1 MIARKEGFVDRQRI
15 EHKGVRCGG
24 ILGLE
29 GGVAMPTTN
38 EQQMQQQA
46 TTDRTNGRSGGN
58 GGGASRGAGRGGS
71 RSRSAAGGGRGS
83 GGRSGNARPTR
94 EIVQTWAF
102 DSVGDRKYALQIQKA
117 KNGNPCLRIVEGV
130 PQDDGSFRKFDLTI
144 WSEDFASLWET
155 LDEVRAYIEAN
166 DIRTPPGHHYDPTK
180 RRSRRTRE

>member
-1 MIARKEGFVDRQRI
+1 
-15 EHKGVRCGG
+15 
-24 ILGLE
+24 
-29 GGVAMPTTN
+29 MPTTN
-38 EQQMQQQA
+38 QQQSQRPA
-46 TTDRTNGRSGGN
+46 SAGNVKGTNGGH
-58 GGGASRGAGRGGS
+58 GGGASRGKGRGSGS

-83 GGRSGNARPTR
+83 GGRGGNARPTR

-155 LDEVRAYIEAN
+155 LDEVRAFIEAN
-166 DIRTPPGHHYDPTK
+166 EIRTPPGHLYDPSK
-180 RRSRRTRE
+180 RRGRRSRE